1 LVWVVGHWFS
11 NSEKHVGRS
20 IMTRRLIG
28 ALILLAA
35 VYLSL
40 A

>member
-1 LVWVVGHWFS
+1 
-11 NSEKHVGRS
+11 VGRS